1 MCERPAMWTQTNSTD
16 GWPLS
21 AGGRGA
27 VAVIT
32 SAFGCGEFGQEATDA
47 GVDVVADQAHPLD
60 AVNAA
65 FGGFIGNPGFD
76 RASHGLDRFDF
87 GFVAEHD
94 NAIHSGQY
102 LRVDMLGGLV

>member
-1 MCERPAMWTQTNSTD
+1 
-16 GWPLS
+16 S
-21 AGGRGA
+21 AYGPTRRIPTHPTRRSSDL
-27 VAVIT
+27 AVIT

-65 FGGFIGNPGFD
+65 FGGLIGNPGFD

-87 GFVAEHD
+87 GFVARPEAHTSELQSRFD
-94 NAIHSGQY
+94 
-102 LRVDMLGGLV
+102 LVCRLL